1 MSAGTLIEETP
12 GEIGYI
18 SRKAPG
24 NYAAACRRVDAEH
37 SICRTLEAV
46 GKDPAFYV
54 AEVKPGLTVGPFMRC
69 ASADEARSVAERTWF
84 LAMGYDLL
92 A

>member
-24 NYAAACRRVDAEH
+24 NYAAACRRVDAER

-46 GKDPAFYV
+46 ERPAFYV

-69 ASADEARSVAERTWF
+69 ASADEARFVAERTWF

-92 A
+92 AR